1 MLGIN
6 VLTVTQLNTFV
17 KSLLDGNENL
27 NMVFLSGE
35 ISNLTNHYQ
44 SGHIY
49 FSLRDDKSA
58 VKAVMFSSCARQ
70 LRFKPENG
78 MKGILRGRVSLYEAT
93 GTYQIYVE
101 DMQISGLG
109 ELNLAFEQ
117 LKVKLAAE
125 GLFDKNRK
133 KPIPRY
139 PHRIGLITAKTGAA
153 FWDVQSILKRRFPL
167 IEILFYPVLV
177 QGEKAPEQIIKAI
190 DFFNKTKEKVDVLL
204 ITRGGGSLEDLWAF
218 NDENLARK
226 ISESEIPIV
235 SAVGHETDF
244 TICDFV
250 ADLRAPTPSAAAELI
265 SPEINETIIKIDT
278 SFLRIQNVLVD
289 KLNSYKRKLDR
300 ASLKNHRDFVNM
312 QHMKADLLIKKLEYK
327 FSEIFNYNR
336 SKFIKLSSA
345 LENLS
350 PLKILNSGY
359 SIAMLPNK
367 KTVNSINK
375 VKENDKIKL
384 RLSDGTLECVVDK
397 IYKEKLEEK

>member
-6 VLTVTQLNTFV
+6 ALTVTQLNTFV

-49 FSLRDDKSA
+49 FSLKDDKSA
-58 VKAVMFSSCARQ
+58 VKAVMFSYCARQ

-78 MKGILRGRVSLYEAT
+78 MKVILRGRVSLYEAT

-101 DMQISGLG
+101 DMQMSGLG

-117 LKVKLAAE
+117 LKVKLAEE

-300 ASLKNHRDFVNM
+300 APLKNHRNFVNM
-312 QHMKADLLIKKLEYK
+312 RHMKADLLIKKLEYK
-327 FSEIFNYNR
+327 FSEIFNR
-336 SKFIKLSSA
+336 DKSKFIKLSST

-359 SIAMLPNK
+359 SIAMLSNK

-375 VKENDKIKL
+375 VRENDKIKL
-384 RLSDGTLECVVDK
+384 KLSDGTLECAVDK

>member
-17 KSLLDGNENL
+17 KSLLDGNEKL

-49 FSLRDDKSA
+49 FSLKDDKSA
-58 VKAVMFSSCARQ
+58 VKAVMFSYCARQ
-70 LRFKPENG
+70 LRFNPENG
-78 MKGILRGRVSLYEAT
+78 MKVILRGRVSLYEAT

-101 DMQISGLG
+101 NMQISGLG

-125 GLFDKNRK
+125 GLFDKSRK
-133 KPIPRY
+133 KPIPLY
-139 PHRIGLITAKTGAA
+139 PYRIGLITAKTGAA

-167 IEILFYPVLV
+167 IEILFYSVLV
-177 QGEKAPEQIIKAI
+177 QGEKAPEQIIKAV

-278 SFLRIQNVLVD
+278 SFLRTQNVLVD
-289 KLNSYKRKLDR
+289 KLNSYKHKLDR
-300 ASLKNHRDFVNM
+300 ASLKNHRNFVNIR
-312 QHMKADLLIKKLEYK
+312 HMKADLLIKKLEYK
-327 FSEIFNYNR
+327 FSEIFNRDR

-359 SIAMLPNK
+359 SIAVLPNK

-384 RLSDGTLECVVDK
+384 KLSDGTLECIVDK
-397 IYKEKLEEK
+397 IYKERLEGK

>member
-49 FSLRDDKSA
+49 FSLKDDKSA

-78 MKGILRGRVSLYEAT
+78 IKVILRGRVSLYEAT

-101 DMQISGLG
+101 DMQMSGLG

-117 LKVKLAAE
+117 LKIKLAAE

-133 KPIPRY
+133 RPIPRY

-289 KLNSYKRKLDR
+289 KLNSYKCKLDR

-375 VKENDKIKL
+375 VRENDKIKL
-384 RLSDGTLECVVDK
+384 RLYDGTLECIVDK

>member
-49 FSLRDDKSA
+49 FSLKDDKSA

-78 MKGILRGRVSLYEAT
+78 MKVILRGRVSLYEAT

-133 KPIPRY
+133 KPIPHY

-289 KLNSYKRKLDR
+289 KLNSYKCKLDR

-375 VKENDKIKL
+375 VRENDKIKL
-384 RLSDGTLECVVDK
+384 RLYDGTLECIVDK

>member
-49 FSLRDDKSA
+49 FSLKDDKSA

-78 MKGILRGRVSLYEAT
+78 IKVILRGRVSLYEAT

-289 KLNSYKRKLDR
+289 KLNSYKCKLDR

-375 VKENDKIKL
+375 VRENDKIKL
-384 RLSDGTLECVVDK
+384 RLYDGTLECIVDK

>member
-1 MLGIN
+1 
-6 VLTVTQLNTFV
+6 
-17 KSLLDGNENL
+17 
-27 NMVFLSGE
+27 
-35 ISNLTNHYQ
+35 
-44 SGHIY
+44 
-49 FSLRDDKSA
+49 
-58 VKAVMFSSCARQ
+58 MFSYCARQ

-78 MKGILRGRVSLYEAT
+78 MKVILRGRVSLYEAT

-117 LKVKLAAE
+117 LKVKLAEE

-167 IEILFYPVLV
+167 IEILFYPALV

-204 ITRGGGSLEDLWAF
+204 ITRGGGTLEDLWAF

-300 ASLKNHRDFVNM
+300 ASLKNHRNFVNM

-336 SKFIKLSSA
+336 GKFIKLSSV

-375 VKENDKIKL
+375 VRENDKIKL

>member
-17 KSLLDGNENL
+17 KLLLDGNENL

-49 FSLRDDKSA
+49 FSLKDDKSA

-78 MKGILRGRVSLYEAT
+78 MKVILRGRVSLYEAT

-167 IEILFYPVLV
+167 IEILFYPALV

-226 ISESEIPIV
+226 ISESEVPIV

-300 ASLKNHRDFVNM
+300 ASLKNHRNFVNM
-312 QHMKADLLIKKLEYK
+312 RHMKADLLIKKLEYK
-327 FSEIFNYNR
+327 FSEIFNR
-336 SKFIKLSSA
+336 DKSKFIKLSSV

-375 VKENDKIKL
+375 VRENDKIKL

-397 IYKEKLEEK
+397 ICKEKLEEK